1 MDSKKKRES
10 NTSLLVF
17 GGSFLKREHL
27 KSPISTYVKPIFL
40 R

>member
-1 MDSKKKRES
+1 MDSKKKE
-10 NTSLLVF
+10 NQILI
-17 GGSFLKREHL
+17 GGSFFKREHL

>member
-10 NTSLLVF
+10 NTSLF